1 MIENEHLVERSA
13 KLGKQAKAF
22 FDKMKDKFDFIGDVR
37 IYGLNGGIDIVDPA
51 TGKADD
57 DAATQ
62 LITQIFELGALMITV
77 RGNILRFQPPLVIK
91 ETDLNKAFSI
101 IEQAMQELNDGK
113 LPPAKP
119 MGW

>member
-1 MIENEHLVERSA
+1 
-13 KLGKQAKAF
+13 
-22 FDKMKDKFDFIGDVR
+22 
-37 IYGLNGGIDIVDPA
+37 
-51 TGKADD
+51 
-57 DAATQ
+57 
-62 LITQIFELGALMITV
+62 MITV

>member
-1 MIENEHLVERSA
+1 MRM
-13 KLGKQAKAF
+13 KLLKIINQLSICLF
-22 FDKMKDKFDFIGDVR
+22 F
-37 IYGLNGGIDIVDPA
+37 LL

-91 ETDLNKAFSI
+91 ETDLDKAFSI